1 MDETD
6 ADIDVEVEI
15 TKQDEPGE
23 VARDAEAL
31 ERSLKELFGSSA
43 LTMDVEE
50 KDDRVSVNGDG
61 WGFVVR
67 GNGSLV
73 FKPGGTAYRIVRS
86 TDALEK
92 VENDGE
98 GISFVFGNEKIT
110 LRRGVEHRA

>member
-1 MDETD
+1 MDVD
-6 ADIDVEVEI
+6 ADMEVEI
-15 TKQDEPGE
+15 TKQDEPSE

-31 ERSLKELFGSSA
+31 ERGLKELFGSSA
-43 LTMDVEE
+43 LTTDIEE

-67 GNGSLV
+67 GDGSLV
-73 FKPGGTAYRIVRS
+73 FKPGGSAYRIVRS

-92 VENDGE
+92 VENEGE
-98 GISFVFGNEKIT
+98 GVSFVFGNEKIK